1 MFTGLV
7 EKVCSVRAVQHIAG
21 SMKLAIDMAE
31 IASKCNIGDSIAI
44 NGVCL
49 TISKLEGSLVS
60 FDVSAETIARTSL
73 GRLNSSSKVNIERA
87 MKANGRF
94 EGHFVLGHIDG
105 TAIIQAIEK
114 QGEFVNIKFSAGS
127 ELLGMMVL
135 KGSVS
140 VDGISLTLANI
151 DKEGFSVAL
160 IPQTLKK
167 TTLSNA
173 KIGDCVNIETDIIIK
188 AVKKQL
194 DEILPKTEP
203 LTAEKLREL
212 GF

>member
-1 MFTGLV
+1 MFTGLI
-7 EKVCSVRAVQHIAG
+7 EKVCSVRSAQFMAG
-21 SMKLAIDMAE
+21 SMKLVIDIGE
-31 IASKCNIGDSIAI
+31 IASECNIGDSIAI

-49 TISKLEGSLVS
+49 TISRLESNLAT
-60 FDVSAETIARTSL
+60 FDVSAETIAKTSMDK
-73 GRLNSSSKVNIERA
+73 LNSSSQVNIERA
-87 MKANGRF
+87 MKANDRF
-94 EGHFVLGHIDG
+94 GGHFVLGHIDG
-105 TAIIQAIEK
+105 TAKIKAIEK
-114 QGEFVNIKFSAGS
+114 HGEFVNIKFSAGS
-127 ELLGMMVL
+127 ELLEMMVL

-151 DKEGFSVAL
+151 NNDGFSIAV

-167 TTLSNA
+167 TTLNNA
-173 KIGDCVNIETDIIIK
+173 KIGDFVNIETDIIIK

-194 DEILPKTEP
+194 DKILPKNEP

>member
-1 MFTGLV
+1 MFTGLI
-7 EKVCSVRAVQHIAG
+7 EKVCSVRSAQLMAG
-21 SMKLAIDMAE
+21 SMKLVIDMGE
-31 IASKCNIGDSIAI
+31 IASECNIGDSIAI

-49 TISKLEGSLVS
+49 TISKLEGNLAS
-60 FDVSAETIARTSL
+60 FDVSAETIAKTSL
-73 GRLNSSSKVNIERA
+73 DKLNSSRQVNIERA
-87 MKANGRF
+87 MKANDRF
-94 EGHFVLGHIDG
+94 GGHFVLGHIDG
-105 TAIIQAIEK
+105 TAKIQEIKK
-114 QGEFVNIKFSAGS
+114 QGEFINMKFSADS

-151 DKEGFSVAL
+151 DKEGFSVAV

-167 TTLSNA
+167 TILNNA

-194 DEILPKTEP
+194 DKILPKNEP

>member
-1 MFTGLV
+1 MFTGLI
-7 EKVCSVRAVQHIAG
+7 EKVCSVRSVQSMAG
-21 SMKLAIDMAE
+21 SMKLAVDMGE
-31 IASKCNIGDSIAI
+31 IASECNIGDSIAI

-49 TISKLEGSLVS
+49 TISKLEGNLAT
-60 FDVSAETIARTSL
+60 FDVSAETIAKTSL
-73 GRLNSSSKVNIERA
+73 DKLNSSSQVNIERA
-87 MKANGRF
+87 MKANDRF
-94 EGHFVLGHIDG
+94 GGHFVLGHIDG
-105 TAIIQAIEK
+105 TAKIQAIEK
-114 QGEFVNIKFSAGS
+114 HGEFLNMKFSAGT
-127 ELLGMMVL
+127 ELLEMMVL

-140 VDGISLTLANI
+140 VDGISLTLASIN
-151 DKEGFSVAL
+151 KEGFSVAV

-167 TTLSNA
+167 TTLNNV

-194 DEILPKTEP
+194 DKILPKTEP

>member
-1 MFTGLV
+1 MFTGLI
-7 EKVCSVRAVQHIAG
+7 EKVCSVRSINQIGG
-21 SMKLAIDMAE
+21 SMKLTIDMGE
-31 IASKCNIGDSIAI
+31 IASECNIGDSIAV

-49 TISKLEGSLVS
+49 TISKIEGNLAS
-60 FDVSAETIARTSL
+60 FDISAETIARTSL
-73 GRLNSSSKVNIERA
+73 VKLNSSSQVNIERA
-87 MKANGRF
+87 MKANDRF
-94 EGHFVLGHIDG
+94 GGHFVLGHIDG
-105 TAIIQAIEK
+105 TAKIQAIEK
-114 QGEFVNIKFSAGS
+114 HGEFVNMKFLADS
-127 ELLGMMVL
+127 ELLEMMVL
-135 KGSVS
+135 KGSVA

-167 TTLSNA
+167 TALNNA

-188 AVKKQL
+188 TVKKQL
-194 DEILPKTEP
+194 DKILPKNEP

>member
-1 MFTGLV
+1 MFTGLI
-7 EKVCSVRAVQHIAG
+7 EKVCSVRSVQHIAG
-21 SMKLAIDMAE
+21 SMKLTIDMGE
-31 IASKCNIGDSIAI
+31 IASECNIGDSIAV

-49 TISKLEGSLVS
+49 TISKLEGNLAS
-60 FDVSAETIARTSL
+60 FDVSVETIARTSL
-73 GRLNSSSKVNIERA
+73 DKLNSSSKVNIERA
-87 MKANGRF
+87 MKANDRF
-94 EGHFVLGHIDG
+94 GGHFVLGHIDG
-105 TAIIQAIEK
+105 TAKIQAIEK

-127 ELLGMMVL
+127 ELLGMMLL

-140 VDGISLTLANI
+140 VDGISLTLANVS
-151 DKEGFSVAL
+151 KEGFSVAV

-167 TTLSNA
+167 TTLNNA
-173 KIGDCVNIETDIIIK
+173 KIGDYVNIETDIIIK

-194 DEILPKTEP
+194 DKILPKNEP

>member
-1 MFTGLV
+1 MFTGLI
-7 EKVCSVRAVQHIAG
+7 EKVCSVRTIHHKAD
-21 SMKLAIDMAE
+21 SMKLVIDMGE
-31 IASKCNIGDSIAI
+31 IASECNIGDSIAI
-44 NGVCL
+44 NGICL
-49 TISKLEGSLVS
+49 TISKLEGNLAS

-73 GRLNSSSKVNIERA
+73 GKLNSSSQVNIERA
-87 MKANGRF
+87 MKANERF
-94 EGHFVLGHIDG
+94 GGHFVLGHIDG
-105 TAIIQAIEK
+105 TAKIQAIEK
-114 QGEFVNIKFSAGS
+114 HGEFVNIKFSADS
-127 ELLGMMVL
+127 ELLEMMVL
-135 KGSVS
+135 KGSVA

-151 DKEGFSVAL
+151 DKDSFSVAV

-173 KIGDCVNIETDIIIK
+173 KIGDCVNIEIDIIIK

-194 DEILPKTEP
+194 DKILPKNEP

>member
-1 MFTGLV
+1 MFTGLI
-7 EKVCSVRAVQHIAG
+7 EKVCSVRSIQHMAG
-21 SMKLAIDMAE
+21 SMKIAIDMDE
-31 IASKCNIGDSIAI
+31 IASECNIGDSIAVQ
-44 NGVCL
+44 GVCL
-49 TISKLEGSLVS
+49 TISKIEGNLAS

-73 GRLNSSSKVNIERA
+73 DKLNSSSQVNIERA
-87 MKANGRF
+87 MKANDRF
-94 EGHFVLGHIDG
+94 GGHFVLGHIDG
-105 TAIIQAIEK
+105 TAKIQAIEK
-114 QGEFVNIKFSAGS
+114 HGEFVNIKFSAS
-127 ELLGMMVL
+127 PELLEMMVL

-151 DKEGFSVAL
+151 DKEGFSVAV
-160 IPQTLKK
+160 IPQTFKK
-167 TTLSNA
+167 TTLNNA

-194 DEILPKTEP
+194 DKILPKNEP

>member
-1 MFTGLV
+1 MFTGLI
-7 EKVCSVRAVQHIAG
+7 EKVCLVRSVQHIAG
-21 SMKLAIDMAE
+21 SMRLVIDMGE
-31 IASKCNIGDSIAI
+31 IASECDIGDSIAI

-49 TISKLEGSLVS
+49 TISKLEGNLAS
-60 FDVSAETIARTSL
+60 FDVSAETIAKTSL
-73 GRLNSSSKVNIERA
+73 DKLNSSSKVNIERA
-87 MKANGRF
+87 MKANDRF
-94 EGHFVLGHIDG
+94 GGHFVLGHIDG
-105 TAIIQAIEK
+105 TAKIQAIEK
-114 QGEFVNIKFSAGS
+114 HGEFINIKFSTGS
-127 ELLGMMVL
+127 ELLDMMVL

-151 DKEGFSVAL
+151 DKEGFSVAV

-167 TTLSNA
+167 TTLNNA

-194 DEILPKTEP
+194 DKILPKNEP